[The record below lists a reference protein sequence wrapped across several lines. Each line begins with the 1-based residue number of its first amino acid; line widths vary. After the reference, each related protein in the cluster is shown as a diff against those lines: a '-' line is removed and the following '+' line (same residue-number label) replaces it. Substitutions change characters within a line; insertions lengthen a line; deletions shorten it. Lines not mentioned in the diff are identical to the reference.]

1 MLFEEPTAK
10 EHLSRIV
17 QRVSRNPSWHD
28 DLMQEG
34 IIHLWRIETQKP
46 GHTLSWYLQSCLFHL
61 MNRLGAG
68 RSADSVKR
76 QHCLDS
82 LSAQG
87 ENFLPEIAGDSSVL
101 SDVSAR
107 EIVML
112 LTHVLP
118 PVDRTILAC
127 LVDGFCC
134 REIARKLRISHPAV
148 IKRRRGIAAL
158 ASQFGIMP
166 LAKNHKLQSR
176 TVRSVAGIER
186 QATT

>member
-10 EHLSRIV
+10 QSLSRIV
-17 QRVSRNPSWHD
+17 QRVSRNPSWRD
-28 DLMQEG
+28 DLMQEAV
-34 IIHLWRIETQKP
+34 IHLWRIETQKP

-76 QHCLDS
+76 QHCLHS

-87 ENFLPEIAGDSSVL
+87 ENLLLEVAGDASVL

-107 EIVML
+107 EILVL
-112 LTHVLP
+112 LTPVLAR
-118 PVDRTILAC
+118 VDRTILAF
-127 LVDGFCC
+127 LADGLGC

-166 LAKNHKLQSR
+166 LAANGKL
-176 TVRSVAGIER
+176 RSQTDRSIVGIER
-186 QATT
+186 RSTA